1 MKKILFIFVLSLYS
15 IQGFASSC
23 PDGSEPVKSISEDG
37 TYFVFKCG
45 NKKADEFEDTTD
57 ILLADEAKEMFDEH
71 IKSSELLKVPLP
83 SHNRIIKDYQR
94 FKDYRMNRMANN
106 WNFTNY
112 LWNEDP
118 DGQLLTREVC
128 KNILTEYKV
137 PTTPTL
143 EERSFKRCV
152 DYYSTTAV
160 LDLEEGLKLYQELL
174 LDIASSKDD
183 YWVYRN
189 SGKKGFNPRDY
200 NLWGTSSTFLMFYAT
215 NYDAFNYTEDERR
228 IVENYYK
235 EKAMKERLDRDGDG
249 KPLLCPIDDPMKLSS
264 DIHKVNNCGSV
275 RFRFAPAEL
284 ALAIVMQDEE
294 LWAKGLWDLDYTL
307 SMIEEEGF
315 FVPLSAKGCRALG
328 YTWSTSKLLSL
339 NVEILKLAD
348 FSLLDYKTRHG
359 KTVAESYEMLFKQYE
374 DITISNHIAEK
385 GIGAASCGYKPHKTH
400 EEFLFQEFGSS
411 ADQISKY
418 SVTKDKAKFDEAYE
432 LGFVPVFEDYIN
444 WSIRFVTEKH
454 PEWLEDIYSPSDIL
468 VSEGTA
474 AYFTVQPFEIFNA
487 NIMSESDNIWH
498 EKYQERLKVEKERLR
513 VEAEKKKEK
522 KRVDAEKYQERL
534 KVEKERLRVEA
545 EVEAEACKTTPLNG
559 EYEARWIRDHW
570 RDIGEWEFVGSEPL
584 ILDQCEGQFEG
595 IKQFDPF
602 PTPSVRKKLIV
613 KYQTNGDISI
623 KGDLNLYGIDDIRYT
638 GLYGN
643 IHDGEIS
650 GIWGVRNR
658 LKIELIK
665 K

>member
-1 MKKILFIFVLSLYS
+1 
-15 IQGFASSC
+15 
-23 PDGSEPVKSISEDG
+23 
-37 TYFVFKCG
+37 
-45 NKKADEFEDTTD
+45 
-57 ILLADEAKEMFDEH
+57 
-71 IKSSELLKVPLP
+71 
-83 SHNRIIKDYQR
+83 
-94 FKDYRMNRMANN
+94 
-106 WNFTNY
+106 
-112 LWNEDP
+112 
-118 DGQLLTREVC
+118 
-128 KNILTEYKV
+128 
-137 PTTPTL
+137 
-143 EERSFKRCV
+143 
-152 DYYSTTAV
+152 
-160 LDLEEGLKLYQELL
+160 
-174 LDIASSKDD
+174 
-183 YWVYRN
+183 
-189 SGKKGFNPRDY
+189 
-200 NLWGTSSTFLMFYAT
+200 
-215 NYDAFNYTEDERR
+215 
-228 IVENYYK
+228 
-235 EKAMKERLDRDGDG
+235 
-249 KPLLCPIDDPMKLSS
+249 MKLSS

-534 KVEKERLRVEA
+534 KVEKEKLRVEA